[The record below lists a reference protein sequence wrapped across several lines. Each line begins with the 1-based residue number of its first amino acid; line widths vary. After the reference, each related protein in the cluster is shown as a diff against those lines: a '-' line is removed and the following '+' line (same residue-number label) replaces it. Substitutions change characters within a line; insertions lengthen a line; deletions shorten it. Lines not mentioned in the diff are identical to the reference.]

1 MAQDWRP
8 GQSIDDYEVA
18 SRLLLRRLAETSDR
32 MNAAEPGTDDFLI
45 AYDESRRLRDM
56 YRRVRDTWRVPAE
69 VWAMAP
75 DEFAVAI
82 PERATA
88 AASRAAR

>member
-8 GQSIDDYEVA
+8 GESIDDYEVA

-32 MNAAEPGTDDFLI
+32 MSAAEPGTDDFLI
-45 AYDESRRLRDM
+45 AYDESRRLRHM
-56 YRRVRDTWRVPAE
+56 YRQVRDTWQVPAE

-75 DEFAVAI
+75 DEFADAAREPAVA
-82 PERATA
+82 TS
-88 AASRAAR
+88 SRAAR